1 LCARLAGATV
11 AAVGAQSSDTEVA
24 VARQPSGTG
33 SAEESSDAPA
43 EGLDSGAEV
52 VDEGNVV
59 NDEIDDEL
67 DGDQADE
74 ETDEADEAAGRSDAT
89 DSLWA
94 DVRMQPVEIALPSG
108 VGYTLRAY
116 RPSTEVR
123 PPDVSDREDDF
134 PTRSTASPFDE
145 ELDEREALSDI
156 DEDELTAQALAA
168 GREQAD
174 GARDRPEND
183 SKELDDEAEVADDEA
198 EVDATEAAEAETAE
212 AEDAGDVEEAEDEA
226 EDEAGE
232 EPEEVP
238 LFLAERG
245 QLLLFRSPEGL
256 VEYIRS
262 GADHELTQLDTW
274 DDLADRVEADD
285 VVPLDEDRYELDLVV
300 ENLRGGH
307 DVWDAPL
314 IIQAGEVARDLG
326 YALRIQA
333 VMTALSPGSPLD
345 DMDEGLRVVEA
356 GGFGSFF
363 ARRKLRKIDAQ
374 TTAALGWRTIIG
386 KISAVV
392 DWRN

>member
-1 LCARLAGATV
+1 
-11 AAVGAQSSDTEVA
+11 

-33 SAEESSDAPA
+33 SAEESSDAPV

-52 VDEGNVV
+52 VDGDDVV
-59 NDEIDDEL
+59 DDEIDNEIDNEDDEV
-67 DGDQADE
+67 
-74 ETDEADEAAGRSDAT
+74 AGRSEAT
-89 DSLWA
+89 DVLWA
-94 DVRMQPVEIALPSG
+94 DVRMQPVEIALPAG

-123 PPDVSDREDDF
+123 SPDLSDREDDY
-134 PTRSTASPFDE
+134 PIRTARSPFDDQ
-145 ELDEREALSDI
+145 LDEREALSDI
-156 DEDELTAQALAA
+156 DEEELTAQALAA
-168 GREQAD
+168 GQDRAD
-174 GARDRPEND
+174 TDDAGDARGRHRVDDEDEADRP
-183 SKELDDEAEVADDEA
+183 DDETDRPDDETDTDVEPA
-198 EVDATEAAEAETAE
+198 DETDEAD
-212 AEDAGDVEEAEDEA
+212 AEDAEDAEDAAA
-226 EDEAGE
+226 EEL
-232 EPEEVP
+232 EEVP
-238 LFLAERG
+238 VFLAEGGR
-245 QLLLFRSPEGL
+245 LLLFRSPEGL
-256 VEYIRS
+256 VEYVQS
-262 GADHELTQLDTW
+262 GTDNELAQLDTW
-274 DDLADRVEADD
+274 DELVERLETDD
-285 VVPLDEDRYELDLVV
+285 IIPLDEDRYELDLVV

-326 YALRIQA
+326 YALRIQP

>member
-11 AAVGAQSSDTEVA
+11 ASVGAQSSDTEVA

-33 SAEESSDAPA
+33 SAEESSDALA
-43 EGLDSGAEV
+43 DGLDSGAEV

-59 NDEIDDEL
+59 DDEIDDEL
-67 DGDQADE
+67 DGDEAAEDE
-74 ETDEADEAAGRSDAT
+74 SDDDAAGRTDAT
-89 DSLWA
+89 DALWA
-94 DVRMQPVEIALPSG
+94 EVRMQPVEIALPAG

-116 RPSTEVR
+116 RLSTDVR
-123 PPDVSDREDDF
+123 PPDLADREDDF
-134 PTRSTASPFDE
+134 PTRTSTSPFDD
-145 ELDEREALSDI
+145 ELDDREALSDI

-168 GREQAD
+168 GREQSD
-174 GARDRPEND
+174 
-183 SKELDDEAEVADDEA
+183 DDEAEADDGDARGRHRADDEDGSDEPDGSDD
-198 EVDATEAAEAETAE
+198 EVDT
-212 AEDAGDVEEAEDEA
+212 EDAEESEDAAVE
-226 EDEAGE
+226 E

-238 LFLAERG
+238 VFLSKGGR
-245 QLLLFRSPEGL
+245 LLLFRSPDGL
-256 VEYIRS
+256 VEFVRS
-262 GADHELTQLDTW
+262 GTDNELTQLDTW
-274 DDLADRVEADD
+274 DELVERLDADD
-285 VVPLDEDRYELDLVV
+285 VIPLDEDRYELDLVV

-314 IIQAGEVARDLG
+314 IIQAGEVARDIG
-326 YALRIQA
+326 YALRIQP
-333 VMTALSPGSPLD
+333 VMDALSPGSPLD
-345 DMDEGLRVVEA
+345 DMDEGLRTVEE

>member
-1 LCARLAGATV
+1 LCARLAAATV
-11 AAVGAQSSDTEVA
+11 ATVGAQSSDTEVA

-33 SAEESSDAPA
+33 SAEESSDALA

-59 NDEIDDEL
+59 DDEIDDEL
-67 DGDQADE
+67 DGD
-74 ETDEADEAAGRSDAT
+74 EAAEDESDDDAGRTEAT
-89 DSLWA
+89 DALWA
-94 DVRMQPVEIALPSG
+94 EVRMQPVEIALPAG

-116 RPSTEVR
+116 RLSTDVR
-123 PPDVSDREDDF
+123 PPDLADREDDF
-134 PTRSTASPFDE
+134 PTRSTASPFDD
-145 ELDEREALSDI
+145 ELDDREALSDI

-168 GREQAD
+168 GREQSD
-174 GARDRPEND
+174 GD
-183 SKELDDEAEVADDEA
+183 DDEPDGDARGRHRADDEDGSDEPDD
-198 EVDATEAAEAETAE
+198 EVET
-212 AEDAGDVEEAEDEA
+212 EDAEESQDGEESEDTAVE
-226 EDEAGE
+226 E

-238 LFLAERG
+238 VFLAKSGR
-245 QLLLFRSPEGL
+245 LLLFRSPEGL
-256 VEYIRS
+256 VEFVRS
-262 GADHELTQLDTW
+262 GTDNELTQLDTW
-274 DDLADRVEADD
+274 DELVERLDADD

-314 IIQAGEVARDLG
+314 IIQAGEVARDIG
-326 YALRIQA
+326 YALRIQP
-333 VMTALSPGSPLD
+333 VMDALSTGSPLD
-345 DMDEGLRVVEA
+345 DMDEGLRTVEE

>member
-11 AAVGAQSSDTEVA
+11 ATVGAQSSDTEVA

-59 NDEIDDEL
+59 NDEIDDEIDDEL
-67 DGDQADE
+67 DGD
-74 ETDEADEAAGRSDAT
+74 EAAEGVSDVAAGRSEAT
-89 DSLWA
+89 DALWA
-94 DVRMQPVEIALPSG
+94 EVRMQPIEIALPAG

-116 RPSTEVR
+116 RLSTDVR
-123 PPDVSDREDDF
+123 PPDIGDREDDF
-134 PTRSTASPFDE
+134 PTRSTASPFDD
-145 ELDEREALSDI
+145 ELDERAALSDI
-156 DEDELTAQALAA
+156 DEDDLTAQALAA
-168 GREQAD
+168 GREQSDSD
-174 GARDRPEND
+174 GVDGDARGRHR
-183 SKELDDEAEVADDEA
+183 ADDEDGSEEPDEEA
-198 EVDATEAAEAETAE
+198 DTDVDTADADADADD
-212 AEDAGDVEEAEDEA
+212 AEDTDDAADD
-226 EDEAGE
+226 E

-238 LFLAERG
+238 VFLSERG
-245 QLLLFRSPEGL
+245 RLLLFRSPAGL
-256 VEYIRS
+256 VEFVRS
-262 GADHELTQLDTW
+262 GADNELTQLDTW
-274 DDLADRVEADD
+274 ADLVERLDVDD
-285 VVPLDEDRYELDLVV
+285 VTPLDEDRYELDLVV

-314 IIQAGEVARDLG
+314 IIQAGEVARDIG

-345 DMDEGLRVVEA
+345 DMDEGLRTVED

>member
-11 AAVGAQSSDTEVA
+11 ASVGAQSSDTEVA

-33 SAEESSDAPA
+33 SAEESSDALA
-43 EGLDSGAEV
+43 DGLDSGAEV

-59 NDEIDDEL
+59 DDEIDDEL
-67 DGDQADE
+67 DGDEAAEDE
-74 ETDEADEAAGRSDAT
+74 SDDDAAGRTDAT
-89 DSLWA
+89 DALWA
-94 DVRMQPVEIALPSG
+94 EVRMQPVEIALPAG

-116 RPSTEVR
+116 RLSTDVR
-123 PPDVSDREDDF
+123 PPDLADREDDF
-134 PTRSTASPFDE
+134 PTRTSTSPFDD
-145 ELDEREALSDI
+145 ELDDREALSDI

-168 GREQAD
+168 GREQSD
-174 GARDRPEND
+174 
-183 SKELDDEAEVADDEA
+183 DDEADDGDARGRHRADDEDGSDEPDGSDD
-198 EVDATEAAEAETAE
+198 EVDT
-212 AEDAGDVEEAEDEA
+212 EDAEESEDAAVE
-226 EDEAGE
+226 E

-238 LFLAERG
+238 VFLSKGGR
-245 QLLLFRSPEGL
+245 LLLFRSPDGL
-256 VEYIRS
+256 VEFVRS
-262 GADHELTQLDTW
+262 GTDNELTQLDTW
-274 DDLADRVEADD
+274 DELVERLDADD
-285 VVPLDEDRYELDLVV
+285 VIPLDEDRYELDLVV

-314 IIQAGEVARDLG
+314 IIQAGEVARDIG
-326 YALRIQA
+326 YALRIQP
-333 VMTALSPGSPLD
+333 VMDALSPGSPLD
-345 DMDEGLRVVEA
+345 DMDEGLRTVEE

>member
-1 LCARLAGATV
+1 M
-11 AAVGAQSSDTEVA
+11 
-24 VARQPSGTG
+24 ARQPSGTG

-43 EGLDSGAEV
+43 EGLDSGAEI

-59 NDEIDDEL
+59 DDEIDDEL
-67 DGDQADE
+67 DGDEADDADE
-74 ETDEADEAAGRSDAT
+74 TDEAAGRSEAT
-89 DSLWA
+89 EALWA
-94 DVRMQPVEIALPSG
+94 DVRMQPIEIALPSG

-116 RPSTEVR
+116 RLSTEVR
-123 PPDVSDREDDF
+123 PPDVSDREDDY
-134 PTRSTASPFDE
+134 PTRSSASPFDD

-168 GREQAD
+168 GRERPHAAGARSRHRAD
-174 GARDRPEND
+174 GD
-183 SKELDDEAEVADDEA
+183 SDESDDESDDDADIETDTDVDAEADETDGADEA
-198 EVDATEAAEAETAE
+198 DEAE
-212 AEDAGDVEEAEDEA
+212 AEDAEDEAAEEAE
-226 EDEAGE
+226 
-232 EPEEVP
+232 EVP
-238 LFLAERG
+238 VFLAERG

-262 GADHELTQLDTW
+262 GADHELAQVDSW
-274 DDLADRVEADD
+274 DDLVERIEVDD
-285 VVPLDEDRYELDLVV
+285 IVPLDEDRYELDLVV

-314 IIQAGEVARDLG
+314 IIQAGEVARDVA

-333 VMTALSPGSPLD
+333 VMTALSAGSPLD

>member
-11 AAVGAQSSDTEVA
+11 ATVGAQSSDTEVA

-67 DGDQADE
+67 DGDQAD
-74 ETDEADEAAGRSDAT
+74 DEADEADDRSDAT

-116 RPSTEVR
+116 RLSTEVR
-123 PPDVSDREDDF
+123 PPDISDREDDF
-134 PTRSTASPFDE
+134 PTRSTASPLDQD
-145 ELDEREALSDI
+145 LDEREALSDI
-156 DEDELTAQALAA
+156 DEDELTEQALAA
-168 GREQAD
+168 GREDAD
-174 GARDRPEND
+174 RARRRTEGESNEP
-183 SKELDDEAEVADDEA
+183 DDEA
-198 EVDATEAAEAETAE
+198 EVDSAVEADAEEAE
-212 AEDAGDVEEAEDEA
+212 EEAEDET
-226 EDEAGE
+226 
-232 EPEEVP
+232 EEVP
-238 LFLAERG
+238 VFLAEGGR
-245 QLLLFRSPEGL
+245 LLLFRSPEGL
-256 VEYIRS
+256 VEYVRS
-262 GADHELTQLDTW
+262 GAGHELTQLDTW
-274 DDLADRVEADD
+274 DDLADRIEADD
-285 VVPLDEDRYELDLVV
+285 IVPLDEDRYELDLVV

-314 IIQAGEVARDLG
+314 IIQAGEIARDVA

-345 DMDEGLRVVEA
+345 DMDEGLRVVES

>member
-11 AAVGAQSSDTEVA
+11 ASVGAQSSDTEVA

-59 NDEIDDEL
+59 DDEIDEIDDEL
-67 DGDQADE
+67 DGDEAADGS
-74 ETDEADEAAGRSDAT
+74 DVAAGRSEAT
-89 DSLWA
+89 DALWA
-94 DVRMQPVEIALPSG
+94 EVRMQPVEIALPAG

-116 RPSTEVR
+116 RLSTDVR
-123 PPDVSDREDDF
+123 PPDIRDREDDF
-134 PTRSTASPFDE
+134 PTRSAASPFDD
-145 ELDEREALSDI
+145 ELDERKALSDI
-156 DEDELTAQALAA
+156 DEDDLTAQALAA
-168 GREQAD
+168 GREQSDSEGVD
-174 GARDRPEND
+174 GDARGRHR
-183 SKELDDEAEVADDEA
+183 ADDEDGSD
-198 EVDATEAAEAETAE
+198 EPDEETDTDVDTAE
-212 AEDAGDVEEAEDEA
+212 DVDESEESEDVDDAAAD
-226 EDEAGE
+226 E

-238 LFLAERG
+238 VFLSERG
-245 QLLLFRSPEGL
+245 RLLLFRSPTGL
-256 VEYIRS
+256 VEFVRS
-262 GADHELTQLDTW
+262 GADNELTQLDTW
-274 DDLADRVEADD
+274 DELVERLEVDD
-285 VVPLDEDRYELDLVV
+285 VTPLDEDRYELDLVV

-314 IIQAGEVARDLG
+314 IIQAGEVARDIG
-326 YALRIQA
+326 FALRIQA

-345 DMDEGLRVVEA
+345 DMDEGLRTVEE